1 MNHRSSTVEAPDVLL
16 EDSKWSQLVSVA
28 VGADGERSTSEPTPF
43 HGAVVGSIVGFVD
56 GVLLVTYSGQLG
68 SDAVPCRTTV
78 NVDSSSVGRQALLMF
93 EQGDTRLPILVGC
106 LRDGLS
112 ASAPAVDVKA
122 DGETITVTAKEQ
134 IVLRCGRAS
143 ITLTKA
149 GKVILQGEYISQRS
163 MGVVR
168 IKGGSVEI
176 N

>member
-1 MNHRSSTVEAPDVLL
+1 MVATRIRRGRGRLRKVRSANRP
-16 EDSKWSQLVSVA
+16 
-28 VGADGERSTSEPTPF
+28 RF
-43 HGAVVGSIVGFVD
+43 HSAVVGTIVGFTD
-56 GVLLVTYSGQLG
+56 GTLLVTYGGQLG

-78 NVDSSSVGRQALLMF
+78 DVDSSSVGRQALLMF
-93 EQGDTRLPILVGC
+93 EEGDVRRPILVGC

-112 ASAPAVDVKA
+112 ASVPAVDVKA
-122 DGETITVTAKEQ
+122 DGETVTVTAKEQ

-176 N
+176 NEIGSRMWMLHNHTPVRS

>member
-1 MNHRSSTVEAPDVLL
+1 M
-16 EDSKWSQLVSVA
+16 
-28 VGADGERSTSEPTPF
+28 
-43 HGAVVGSIVGFVD
+43 
-56 GVLLVTYSGQLG
+56 VTYSGQAG
-68 SDAVPCRTTV
+68 SAAVPCRTTV
-78 NVDSSSVGRQALLMF
+78 DVSRDSVGRQALLVF
-93 EQGDTRLPILVGC
+93 EHGDARRPILVGC
-106 LRDGLS
+106 VRDSLS
-112 ASAPAVDVKA
+112 ALVPAVDVKA
-122 DGETITVTAKEQ
+122 DGETVTVTAKEQ